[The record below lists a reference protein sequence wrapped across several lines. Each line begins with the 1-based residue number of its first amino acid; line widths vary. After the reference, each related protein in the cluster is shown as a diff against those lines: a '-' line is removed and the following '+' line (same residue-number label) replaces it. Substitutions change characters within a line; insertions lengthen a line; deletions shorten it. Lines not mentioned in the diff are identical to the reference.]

1 MELEAFDIE
10 ILQSISYILEQHK
23 EERARKL
30 LNIIIKKVKRW
41 IIKMD
46 TKKLFKIQHD
56 INYCMTRCSYWE
68 KCKFLKTEECYIAN
82 YEIGN

>member
-30 LNIIIKKVKRW
+30 LNIIIKKA
-41 IIKMD
+41 
-46 TKKLFKIQHD
+46 KKG
-56 INYCMTRCSYWE
+56 E
-68 KCKFLKTEECYIAN
+68 
-82 YEIGN
+82 